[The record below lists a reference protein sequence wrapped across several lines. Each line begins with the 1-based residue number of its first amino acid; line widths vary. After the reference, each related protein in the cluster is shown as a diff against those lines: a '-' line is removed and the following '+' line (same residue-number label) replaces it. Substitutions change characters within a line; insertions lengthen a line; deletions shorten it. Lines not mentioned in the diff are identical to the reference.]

1 MIDHWLQ
8 ELDFSYYSRCKQVR
22 CVTGWSEKVASSM
35 TWCKLLRS
43 NLECSQ
49 SLWMEKPSS
58 TSTQL
63 LRQLKG
69 SPKLFCASVD
79 KEETD
84 LLLQNAFVFRW
95 QPPSMHQDTWED
107 LLQNLSCIIFSAQWL
122 HCAVRRGTRRHL
134 SRLICRDR
142 DDSCSSATC
151 CITAV
156 TSADTN
162 GGRWVNHAWR
172 AGLVQRQCER
182 GRRDKYDATA
192 TASA

>member
-58 TSTQL
+58 SSTQL

-84 LLLQNAFVFRW
+84 LQLQNAFVFRW

-122 HCAVRRGTRRHL
+122 HCAVRRGTFL
-134 SRLICRDR
+134 ASF
-142 DDSCSSATC
+142 
-151 CITAV
+151 AV
-156 TSADTN
+156 TETTAAAPPPAASLQS
-162 GGRWVNHAWR
+162 R
-172 AGLVQRQCER
+172 AHTPTEGDGLTMHGEQV
-182 GRRDKYDATA
+182 
-192 TASA
+192 